1 VIWESRAR
9 KKSAKVALMARLMLP
24 VILPMFLG
32 ESVGPPILH
41 QIVIPRVPFRVLSP
55 AQVCPA

>member
-1 VIWESRAR
+1 
-9 KKSAKVALMARLMLP
+9 MARLMLP